1 MKRRDQKIKTLS
13 EQVASI
19 KSQMEA
25 VLNAIAS
32 IDSTVGKSQVAET
45 LVKNGVYQAFTN
57 SSWLIYGNIKLWRRN
72 QNSLVSDIIKKLC
85 GGACSMQKRKGR

>member
-1 MKRRDQKIKTLS
+1 MKRRIKKSRHFLNKS
-13 EQVASI
+13 ASI

-57 SSWLIYGNIKLWRRN
+57 S
-72 QNSLVSDIIKKLC
+72 
-85 GGACSMQKRKGR
+85 